1 MTDAEEAAEARAVVD
16 VTERLR
22 RRFPTVAEDVIY
34 QVVADYHREF
44 DTSPIRDFVPI
55 LVERQARDHL
65 RRVPRQRTG
74 SPEP

>member
-1 MTDAEEAAEARAVVD
+1 MTDAEEAEEARAVVD